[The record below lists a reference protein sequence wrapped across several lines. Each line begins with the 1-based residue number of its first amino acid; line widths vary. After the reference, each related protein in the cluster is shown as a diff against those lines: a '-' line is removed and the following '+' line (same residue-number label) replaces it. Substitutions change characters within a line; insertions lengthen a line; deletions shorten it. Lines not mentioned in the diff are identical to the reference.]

1 MRLQGRA
8 LQQMAG
14 AYALGTLSP
23 RARRRF
29 ESLLLR
35 DIQIRRAWQQW
46 EQRLWEFT
54 PDIPPVRP
62 SDNTWAAIEK
72 RLQQKELPRAKSP
85 LRWLLAA
92 ALIVGI
98 ACLTLWWK
106 LRL

>member
-1 MRLQGRA
+1 MRLQGRT
-8 LQQMAG
+8 LDQVAG

-35 DIQIRRAWQQW
+35 DIHIRRAWQQW
-46 EQRLWEFT
+46 EQRLSEFT
-54 PDIPPVRP
+54 ADIPPVRP
-62 SDNTWAAIEK
+62 SDRAWAAIEK
-72 RLQQKELPRAKSP
+72 RLQQKQAPREKSQ

-98 ACLTLWWK
+98 ALVALWWK
-106 LRL
+106 VRL